1 MPAPPLHRTVTAMA
15 EEWAPRLPRQAAA
28 LGDPIPA
35 RMLAAV
41 VDHCRQLGPTAGRLM
56 VNEDLHYFNVLR
68 GERAPWLLIDP
79 KPIMGDPEF
88 GVIPMLW
95 NRYSE
100 TGGAQGVAARFDA
113 IVAVAGLDRELA
125 RAWTLV
131 RAVVNWLW
139 ALPDDFANVL
149 AGIAT
154 AMAD

>member
-1 MPAPPLHRTVTAMA
+1 VTAVA
-15 EEWAPRLPRQAAA
+15 REWADRLPRQARA

-35 RMLAAV
+35 TMLDTV
-41 VDHCRQLGPTAGRLM
+41 LHHCRQLGPTAGQLM

-88 GVIPMLW
+88 GVIPLLW
-95 NRYSE
+95 NRYEE
-100 TGGAQGVAARFDA
+100 TGGAQGVPARFDA
-113 IVAVAGLDRELA
+113 IVRAAGLDRELA

-139 ALPDDFANVL
+139 ALPHDFADVL
-149 AGIAT
+149 AGIAA
-154 AMAD
+154 AMTG